1 MMRQQIR
8 IVALTTT
15 ALLLVFLALPQPG
28 NPASEQKMLEDVTK
42 LLLGEISKLS
52 SRITFLEQQNKTM
65 SRTLAKLQEDME
77 NGGRVLP
84 EQVQDH
90 MAKMY
95 TMPKVVSLCNE
106 RVPLDKWD
114 VWQRLDSEFFS
125 MLVDQR
131 QVILWLKRTGQFFP
145 YIEEELERA
154 GLPDDLKYVTIVESG
169 LRAGVTSSAGAAGF
183 WQFIETTG
191 NSYGLTQNAWLD
203 NRRDLYASTQA
214 AIKYLGKLHKMFN
227 DWPLALAAYNCGE
240 GRVINAMKSQGVK
253 NYYQLELP
261 RETERYVFRV
271 IAAKII
277 LSDPKRYGF
286 YIDEENLFP
295 PYQFETVTVTLK
307 QETNLRDIARKY
319 GTYFREIRLL
329 NPEIQG
335 ETLPAGTHTIKV
347 PKGWKQLSKLL
358 PQEEPVEMVAEV
370 KESSAGIVYTVRK
383 GDSIGK
389 IAAQFNVSVG
399 SIKPLN
405 GGGSSLSTIHPGDQ
419 LLIEK

>member
-1 MMRQQIR
+1 MIRQHVR
-8 IVALTTT
+8 MVVLTTT
-15 ALLLVFLALPQPG
+15 ALLFLFLTFPQPG

-52 SRITFLEQQNKTM
+52 SRIAFLEQQNKTM
-65 SRTLAKLQEDME
+65 SRTLAKLQEDIE
-77 NGGRVLP
+77 NGGFLLP

-95 TMPKVVSLCNE
+95 TLPKVVSLCDT

-145 YIEEELERA
+145 YIEEELEKA

-169 LRAGVTSSAGAAGF
+169 LRAGVTSNAGAAGF

-191 NSYGLTQNAWLD
+191 NSYGLSQSAWLD

-240 GRVINAMKSQGVK
+240 GRVMNAMKSQGVK

-307 QETNLRDIARKY
+307 TETNLREIARNY
-319 GTYFREIRLL
+319 GSYFREIRLL

-335 ETLPAGTHTIKV
+335 ETLPAGTHTLKV
-347 PKGWKQLSKLL
+347 PKGWKQLIKSL
-358 PQEEPVEMVAEV
+358 PKEKSIDMVADVEV
-370 KESSAGIVYTVRK
+370 SGDEIVYTVRK

-389 IAAQFNVSVG
+389 IANQFGVSVAH
-399 SIKPLN
+399 IKLLK
-405 GGGSSLSTIHPGDQ
+405 GKSSSLSTIHPGDQ

>member
-1 MMRQQIR
+1 MIRQQVR
-8 IVALTTT
+8 IVVLTTT
-15 ALLLVFLALPQPG
+15 ALLLVFLTLPQPG

-106 RVPLDKWD
+106 RVPMDKWD

-183 WQFIETTG
+183 WQFIESTG
-191 NSYGLTQNAWLD
+191 NGYGLTQNSWLD

-214 AIKYLGKLHKMFN
+214 AIKYLNNLYKMFH

-240 GRVINAMKSQGVK
+240 GRVMNAMKSQGVN

-295 PYQFETVTVTLK
+295 PYQFETVSVTLK
-307 QETNLRDIARKY
+307 QETNLREIARKY

-358 PQEEPVEMVAEV
+358 PQEAPVEMLAEV

-389 IAAQFNVSVG
+389 IANQFNVSVG

-405 GGGSSLSTIHPGDQ
+405 GDSSSLSTIHPGDQ

>member
-1 MMRQQIR
+1 MIRQQVR
-8 IVALTTT
+8 IVVLTTT
-15 ALLLVFLALPQPG
+15 ALLLVFLTLPQPG

-106 RVPLDKWD
+106 RVPMDKWD

-183 WQFIETTG
+183 WQFIESTG
-191 NSYGLTQNAWLD
+191 NGYGLTQNSWLD

-214 AIKYLGKLHKMFN
+214 AIKYLNNLYKMFH

-240 GRVINAMKSQGVK
+240 GRVMNAMKSQGVN

-295 PYQFETVTVTLK
+295 PYQFETVSVTLK
-307 QETNLRDIARKY
+307 QETNLREIARKY

-358 PQEEPVEMVAEV
+358 PQEAPVEMLAEV

-389 IAAQFNVSVG
+389 IANQFNVSIG

-405 GGGSSLSTIHPGDQ
+405 GGSSSLSTIHPGDQ

>member
-1 MMRQQIR
+1 MIRQHVR
-8 IVALTTT
+8 IVVLTTT
-15 ALLLVFLALPQPG
+15 ALLLAFLTFPPPG
-28 NPASEQKMLEDVTK
+28 NPATEQKMLEDVTK
-42 LLLGEISKLS
+42 LLLGEIGKLS
-52 SRITFLEQQNKTM
+52 TRIAFLEQQNKTM
-65 SRTLAKLQEDME
+65 SRALAKLQEDIDS
-77 NGGRVLP
+77 GKFVLP
-84 EQVQDH
+84 DQVQDH

-95 TMPKVVSLCNE
+95 TLPKVVSLCDT

-125 MLVDQR
+125 FLVDQR
-131 QVILWLKRTGQFFP
+131 QIILWLKRTGQFFP
-145 YIEEELERA
+145 YIEEELEKA
-154 GLPDDLKYVTIVESG
+154 DLPDDLKYVTIIESG
-169 LRAGVTSSAGAAGF
+169 LRAGVTSNAGAAGY
-183 WQFIETTG
+183 WQFIESTG
-191 NSYGLTQNAWLD
+191 NNYGLTQNAWLD

-214 AIKYLGKLHKMFN
+214 ALKYLGKLYKMFN

-240 GRVINAMKSQGVK
+240 GRVMNAMKSQGVN

-286 YIDEENLFP
+286 YIDKENLFP

-319 GTYFREIRLL
+319 GSYFREIRLL

-347 PKGWKQLSKLL
+347 PKGWQKLVKSL
-358 PQEEPVEMVAEV
+358 PKEEPAEVVAEV
-370 KESSAGIVYTVRK
+370 EQREDGMVYTVRK

-389 IAAQFNVSVG
+389 IANQFDVPVG
-399 SIKPLN
+399 KIKMLN
-405 GGGSSLSTIHPGDQ
+405 GKTSSLSEIHPGDQ

>member
-1 MMRQQIR
+1 MMQKQVRV
-8 IVALTTT
+8 IVLATMT
-15 ALLLVFLALPQPG
+15 LLLVFLTFPQPG

-65 SRTLAKLQEDME
+65 SRTLIKLQEDLD

-95 TMPKVVSLCNE
+95 TMPKVVSLCNV

-125 MLVDQR
+125 FLVDQR

-169 LRAGVTSSAGAAGF
+169 LRAGVTSTAGAAGF
-183 WQFIETTG
+183 WQFIESTG
-191 NSYGLTQNAWLD
+191 NDYGLTQSSWLD

-214 AIKYLGKLHKMFN
+214 AIKYLGNLYEMFH
-227 DWPLALAAYNCGE
+227 DWPLAFAAYNCGE
-240 GRVINAMKSQGVK
+240 GRVMNAMKAQGVN

-261 RETERYVFRV
+261 RETERYVFRI

-286 YIDEENLFP
+286 YIDDENLFP
-295 PYQFETVTVTLK
+295 PYKFETVTVTLK
-307 QETNLRDIARKY
+307 QQTNLREIARKY
-319 GTYFREIRLL
+319 GSYFREIRLL

-347 PKGWKQLSKLL
+347 PKGWQQLIKSL
-358 PQEEPVEMVAEV
+358 PQEETVEMIAEA
-370 KESSAGIVYTVRK
+370 EDNGDSLIYTVRK

-389 IAAQFNVSVG
+389 IANQFNVSVRK
-399 SIKPLN
+399 IKLLKSK
-405 GGGSSLSTIHPGDQ
+405 GSSLSTIHPGDQ